1 MSIRHKREPHN
12 TAKPTEVPAGVWT
25 PLSPRNQAL
34 RGDEIPPPMKE
45 AFGVG
50 GSCNPLWSIK
60 NILSYS
66 AKWQQRC
73 GLSLSHYCSNM
84 SARSERQQYYSGR
97 ITHCAV
103 SAADNSHMMRNSHHR
118 VAFRWRKQHADN
130 TPKHTF
136 SRDLT
141 ATETVFMGTG
151 TGHQTSQ
158 LTDTIHPGVTTKSLA
173 KFQMFS
179 NHQLIAVSKLIIPM
193 VLTTQLK

>member
-1 MSIRHKREPHN
+1 
-12 TAKPTEVPAGVWT
+12 
-25 PLSPRNQAL
+25 
-34 RGDEIPPPMKE
+34 
-45 AFGVG
+45 
-50 GSCNPLWSIK
+50 
-60 NILSYS
+60 
-66 AKWQQRC
+66 
-73 GLSLSHYCSNM
+73 M
-84 SARSERQQYYSGR
+84 SARSECQQYYSGR

-103 SAADNSHMMRNSHHR
+103 AAADNSHMMRNSHHR

-141 ATETVFMGTG
+141 ATETVFMG